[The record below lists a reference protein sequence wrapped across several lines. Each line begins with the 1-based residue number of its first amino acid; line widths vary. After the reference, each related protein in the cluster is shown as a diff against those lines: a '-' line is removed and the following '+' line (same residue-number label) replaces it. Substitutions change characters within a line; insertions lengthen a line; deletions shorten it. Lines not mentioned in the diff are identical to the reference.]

1 MLQFEWDLLG
11 SLCRGAKATS
21 SSRTGIA
28 PQVHCDTCNIDFEV
42 NFDRSVER
50 CHYPQRPTRLFRL
63 DGEYR
68 RAARR
73 LVARGGDVVVSAAV
87 HDDPEVAD
95 FLSAHS
101 ADFEIE
107 KLDMTLK
114 GFYEERCALRRI
126 RKSG

>member
-1 MLQFEWDLLG
+1 MGCGVQAE
-11 SLCRGAKATS
+11 KVTS
-21 SSRTGIA
+21 PCSSRL
-28 PQVHCDTCNIDFEV
+28 FEALL
-42 NFDRSVER
+42 R
-50 CHYPQRPTRLFRL
+50 
-63 DGEYR
+63 EY
-68 RAARR
+68 
-73 LVARGGDVVVSAAV
+73 G

-114 GFYEERCALRRI
+114 GFYEERFALRRI

>member
-1 MLQFEWDLLG
+1 MRSTSTVQWNVAITLNGQLDYFG
-11 SLCRGAKATS
+11 STA
-21 SSRTGIA
+21 
-28 PQVHCDTCNIDFEV
+28 NI
-42 NFDRSVER
+42 
-50 CHYPQRPTRLFRL
+50 
-63 DGEYR
+63 
-68 RAARR
+68 AAR
-73 LVARGGDVVVSAAV
+73 LEGLSQGGDVVVSAAV